1 MFNFFSKKNATLI
14 VDFLC
19 YFCIANLEQDKL
31 TKKIDI
37 QIIMKKTISL
47 MISIF
52 ALASITVFAQSDD
65 PVLMTVGNEKVT
77 KSEFIKAYQKNSSL
91 SEATEAD
98 LREYLKLYMDYRM
111 KVQEAKALKLD
122 TAQSFQKEWASYKN
136 QYAQQYLI
144 DTEVSDQLLAET
156 AERARYHVRA
166 SHILI
171 SVPEDASPKDTL
183 AAYHKIMKIRE
194 EIVNGLDFSEAAV
207 LYSDDQSARD
217 YVNPQSHRL
226 MHGNRGDI
234 GYFSVLEMIYPFET
248 MAYNTP
254 VGQISQPV
262 RTQFGYHL
270 VYVQD
275 KIPAIAKLYV
285 SQIFI
290 SDTNALDS
298 KVDHNISMQKCALI
312 KHKYSQGV
320 SFDSLAAQ
328 FSEDKATRNSGG
340 RMEPFT
346 PNRRPGNYI
355 QAAINLKP
363 GQISD
368 PVPSVIGWHILKLD
382 SIVYT
387 TVNDEFIYMLK
398 NRLGRDSRSKKS
410 KASLVEKLKV
420 EYNYEEKGKKA
431 AIKFLQKNI
440 TENYFQTKSVAID
453 SIKGIEKLKPMCSF
467 ADKQLTAQNFG
478 KYLSRFQGKQLTGT
492 VAAFLEQ
499 EFQNFVSENI
509 LRYESTQL
517 MTKYPEYRD
526 VVNEVYDGLMI
537 YEINSMKVWN
547 AAIQDTVGAER
558 LYEEIK
564 SQFATGDS
572 LNPYKP
578 FSDVRA
584 VVISKYQDILEK
596 QWVAELHQ
604 KYPVKLNEEV
614 FRSIL
619 KK

>member
-1 MFNFFSKKNATLI
+1 
-14 VDFLC
+14 
-19 YFCIANLEQDKL
+19 
-31 TKKIDI
+31 
-37 QIIMKKTISL
+37 
-47 MISIF
+47 MISIL
-52 ALASITVFAQSDD
+52 ALTSFTLSAQSSD
-65 PVLMTVGNEKVT
+65 PVLMTVGNETVT

-98 LREYLKLYMDYRM
+98 LRDYLKLYMDYRM

-122 TAQSFQKEWASYKN
+122 TAKQFQQEWASYKS

-144 DTEVSDQLLAET
+144 DTEVSDQLLDET
-156 AERARYHVRA
+156 TERARYHVRA
-166 SHILI
+166 SHILVR
-171 SVPEDASPKDTL
+171 VPEDASPKDTL
-183 AAYHKIMKIRE
+183 ASYHKIMKIRD
-194 EIVNGLDFSEAAV
+194 EIINGLDFNEAAV

-217 YVNPQSHRL
+217 YVNPQSKRL
-226 MHGNRGDI
+226 QHGNRGEI

-248 MAYNTP
+248 MAYTTP

-478 KYLSRFQGKQLTGT
+478 KYLSRFKGKQLTGT

>member
-1 MFNFFSKKNATLI
+1 
-14 VDFLC
+14 
-19 YFCIANLEQDKL
+19 
-31 TKKIDI
+31 
-37 QIIMKKTISL
+37 

-52 ALASITVFAQSDD
+52 ALASASVFAQSND
-65 PVLMTVGNEKVT
+65 PVLMTVGNETVT

-98 LREYLKLYMDYRM
+98 LREYLQLYMDYRM

-122 TAQSFQKEWASYKN
+122 TAKQFQQEWASYKS

-144 DTEVSDQLLAET
+144 DTEVSDQLLNET
-156 AERARYHVRA
+156 TDRARYHVRA

-171 SVPEDASPKDTL
+171 RVPEDASPKDTL

-194 EIVNGLDFSEAAV
+194 EIVNGLDFSEAAI
-207 LYSDDQSARD
+207 LYSDDPSARD
-217 YVNPQSHRL
+217 FVNPQSKRL
-226 MHGNRGDI
+226 QHGNRGDI

-248 MAYNTP
+248 AAYNTP

-275 KIPAIAKLYV
+275 KIPAIAKIFV

-290 SDTNALDS
+290 KDSTAMDS
-298 KVDHNISMQKCALI
+298 KADHNVALQKCALI
-312 KHKYSQGV
+312 KHKYLQGV

-328 FSEDKATRNSGG
+328 FSEDNATKNNGG

-355 QAAINLKP
+355 YAAINLKP

-387 TVNDEFIYMLK
+387 TVNDEFKYMIK
-398 NRLGRDSRSKKS
+398 NRLSRDSRSKKS
-410 KASLVEKLKV
+410 KESLVEKLKV
-420 EYNYEEKGKKA
+420 EYNYEESGKKA
-431 AIKFLQKNI
+431 AMKFFQKNL
-440 TENYFQTKSVAID
+440 TDKYFQAKHLAID
-453 SIKGIEKLKPMCSF
+453 SIKGIEKLKPICTY
-467 ADKQLTAQNFG
+467 ADQKLTAQDFG
-478 KYLSRFQGKQLTGT
+478 KYLSRFQGRQLNGT
-492 VAAFLEQ
+492 VANFLDQ
-499 EFQNFVSENI
+499 VYPNFVGENM
-509 LRYESTQL
+509 LMYERTQL
-517 MTKYPEYRD
+517 MDKYPEYRD

-537 YEINSMKVWN
+537 YEINSLKVWN

-558 LYEEIK
+558 LYEETK
-564 SQFATGDS
+564 AQFATGDT

-578 FSDVRA
+578 FSEVRA
-584 VVISKYQDILEK
+584 VVISQYQDLLEK
-596 QWVAELHQ
+596 QWLAELHQ
-604 KYPVKLNEEV
+604 KYPVKLNEDV

>member
-19 YFCIANLEQDKL
+19 YFCIVNLEQDKL

-596 QWVAELHQ
+596 QWVEELHQ

>member
-1 MFNFFSKKNATLI
+1 
-14 VDFLC
+14 
-19 YFCIANLEQDKL
+19 
-31 TKKIDI
+31 
-37 QIIMKKTISL
+37 

-52 ALASITVFAQSDD
+52 ALAIASVFAQSND
-65 PVLMTVGNEKVT
+65 PVLMTVGNETVT

-91 SEATEAD
+91 SDATEAD
-98 LREYLKLYMDYRM
+98 LREYLRLYMDYRM

-122 TAQSFQKEWASYKN
+122 TAKQFQQEWASYKS

-144 DTEVSDQLLAET
+144 DTEVSDQLLDET
-156 AERARYHVRA
+156 TDRARYHVRA

-207 LYSDDQSARD
+207 LYSDDPSARD
-217 YVNPQSHRL
+217 FVNPQSKRL
-226 MHGNRGDI
+226 QHGNHGEI

-248 MAYNTP
+248 AAYNTP

-270 VYVQD
+270 VYVMD
-275 KIPAIAKLYV
+275 KIPAIAKIFV

-290 SDTNALDS
+290 QDSTAMDS
-298 KVDHNISMQKCALI
+298 KADHNVAMQKCALI
-312 KHKYSQGV
+312 KHKYLQGV
-320 SFDSLAAQ
+320 PFDTLAAQ
-328 FSEDKATRNSGG
+328 FSEDKATKNNGG

-355 QAAINLKP
+355 YAAINLKP

-387 TVNDEFIYMLK
+387 TVNDEFKYMIK
-398 NRLGRDSRSKKS
+398 NRLARDSRSKKS
-410 KASLVEKLKV
+410 KESLVEKLKV
-420 EYNYEEKGKKA
+420 EYNYEESGKKA
-431 AIKFLQKNI
+431 AMKFFQKNL
-440 TENYFQTKSVAID
+440 TDKYFQTKHLAID
-453 SIKGIEKLKPMCSF
+453 SIKGIEKLKPMCTF
-467 ADKQLTAQNFG
+467 ANQKLTAQDFG
-478 KYLSRFQGKQLTGT
+478 KYLSRFQGRQLTGT
-492 VAAFLEQ
+492 VANFLDQ
-499 EFQNFVSENI
+499 VYPNFVGENM
-509 LRYESTQL
+509 LMYERTQL
-517 MTKYPEYRD
+517 MDKYPEYRD

-537 YEINSMKVWN
+537 YEVNSLKVWN

-564 SQFATGDS
+564 TQFATGDT

-578 FSDVRA
+578 FSEVRA
-584 VVISKYQDILEK
+584 VVISQYQDLLEK

-604 KYPVKLNEEV
+604 KYPVKVNEDV

>member
-1 MFNFFSKKNATLI
+1 
-14 VDFLC
+14 
-19 YFCIANLEQDKL
+19 
-31 TKKIDI
+31 
-37 QIIMKKTISL
+37 

-52 ALASITVFAQSDD
+52 ALAIASVFAQSND
-65 PVLMTVGNEKVT
+65 PVLMTVGNETVT

-91 SEATEAD
+91 SDATEAD
-98 LREYLKLYMDYRM
+98 LREYLRLYMDYRM

-122 TAQSFQKEWASYKN
+122 TAKQFQQEWASYKS

-144 DTEVSDQLLAET
+144 DTEVSDQLLDET
-156 AERARYHVRA
+156 TDRARYHVRA

-207 LYSDDQSARD
+207 LYSDDPSARD
-217 YVNPQSHRL
+217 FVNPQSKRL
-226 MHGNRGDI
+226 QHGNHGEI

-248 MAYNTP
+248 AAYNTP

-270 VYVQD
+270 VYVMD
-275 KIPAIAKLYV
+275 KIPAIAKIFV

-290 SDTNALDS
+290 QDSTAMDS
-298 KVDHNISMQKCALI
+298 KADHNVAMQKCALI
-312 KHKYSQGV
+312 KHKYLQGV
-320 SFDSLAAQ
+320 PFDTLAAQ
-328 FSEDKATRNSGG
+328 FSEDKATKNNGG

-355 QAAINLKP
+355 YAAINLKP

-387 TVNDEFIYMLK
+387 TVNDEFKYMIK
-398 NRLGRDSRSKKS
+398 NRLARDSRSKKS
-410 KASLVEKLKV
+410 KESLVEKLKV
-420 EYNYEEKGKKA
+420 EYNYEESGKKA
-431 AIKFLQKNI
+431 AMKFFQKNL
-440 TENYFQTKSVAID
+440 TDKYFQTKHLAID
-453 SIKGIEKLKPMCSF
+453 SIKGIEKLKPMCTF
-467 ADKQLTAQNFG
+467 ANQKLTAQDVG
-478 KYLSRFQGKQLTGT
+478 KYLSRFQGRQLTGT
-492 VAAFLEQ
+492 VANFLDQ
-499 EFQNFVSENI
+499 VYPNFVGENM
-509 LRYESTQL
+509 LMYERTQL
-517 MTKYPEYRD
+517 MDKYPEYRD

-537 YEINSMKVWN
+537 YEVNSLKVWN

-564 SQFATGDS
+564 TQFATGDT

-578 FSDVRA
+578 FSEVRA
-584 VVISKYQDILEK
+584 VVISQYQDLLEK

-604 KYPVKLNEEV
+604 KYPVKVNEDV